1 MNKMLVLLGSL
12 FLAGYSQATAAT
24 VAAEKQKNTSKKI
37 YHKGWIDFNKNGK
50 MDIYENPSEPL
61 EKRVEDLLSQMTLEE
76 KIAEL
81 NLRPYYESQDSLLR
95 ESIRSGQIGALLKAN
110 GVALNRSLQ
119 KEAVELHRLGIPLMF
134 HEDVIHGYRTILPI
148 PLGESCCW
156 DREMVRQGAALAAKE
171 ATAAG
176 IQLTYAPMVDI
187 SNDPRWGRIM
197 ETSGEDAV
205 LTSALAVARVKGFQ
219 GEDLKEKHTLMAC
232 VKHFAGYAALRGGR
246 DYQNTDF
253 SFRDLQE
260 QYLPP
265 FQAAIDAGVGSVM
278 CAYTSYDGEP
288 LTMNR
293 FMNHDILREQLG
305 FKGLLMSDWTTFSH
319 AVAEGAAADGKEAA
333 GRGMNSGLDMDMTSS
348 QYSRHLA
355 KLVEENVVSSKDI
368 TEAARRALVAKFQ
381 VGLFDDPYAYFD
393 TRHEQQTLLSEE
405 NRDLACKLTVP
416 TIVLL
421 KNQEEVLP
429 LLHPC
434 KVAVVG
440 PFASDKSNLLGRW
453 SMKGRTEEAVSVE
466 EGLKEVMPE
475 MDFYT
480 AGCKINEVTQEYIAA
495 AVSATAGSDIIIAC
509 LGESAGNSGEAVTT
523 AKIALPNEQ
532 IELLKALKKTGKKVV
547 TVLFNGR
554 PLILDEV
561 LKESDAVLE
570 AWHPGTMGGKA
581 IALLLSGKENP
592 SGKLTQT
599 FPRHSGQIPLAY
611 NERRTFTRINPMDLP
626 KGPQF
631 PFGFGLSYTRF
642 SYSDMKVSREN
653 IRKGDS
659 LEVSVRIKNTGK
671 YSGREVVQL
680 YIRDEVATIVPREKE
695 LRDFTSV
702 TLAPGE
708 EKTVHFTLPPE
719 AFMTY
724 NNRMQKVI
732 EPGTFVIMTGTNSQE
747 VSEKRITIN

>member
-1 MNKMLVLLGSL
+1 MNKVTILLGVS
-12 FLAGYSQATAAT
+12 FLIASHTYASH
-24 VAAEKQKNTSKKI
+24 KQKSTQKNI
-37 YHKGWIDFNKNGK
+37 YHKGWIDLNKNGK
-50 MDIYENPSEPL
+50 MDIYENPSEPID
-61 EKRVEDLLSQMTLEE
+61 KRVEDLLSQMTLEE

-81 NLRPYYESQDSLLR
+81 NLVPYYQKQDSL
-95 ESIRSGQIGALLKAN
+95 IRKNIHLGKIGALLKAN
-110 GVALNRSLQ
+110 GVTLNNSLQ
-119 KEAVELHRLGIPLMF
+119 KEAVETHRLGIPLIF

-148 PLGESCCW
+148 PLGESCSW

-171 ATAAG
+171 STAAG
-176 IQLTYAPMVDI
+176 IQLTYAPMVDV

-197 ETSGEDAV
+197 ETSGEDPV
-205 LTSALAVARVKGFQ
+205 LTSALAEARVRGFQ
-219 GEDLKEKHTLMAC
+219 GEDLRDKNTMMAC

-253 SFRDLQE
+253 SLRDLQE

-278 CAYTSYDGEP
+278 CSYTSYNGEP
-288 LTMNR
+288 VTMNR
-293 FMNHDILREQLG
+293 FMNHDILRKQMN
-305 FKGLLMSDWTTFSH
+305 FKGLLMSDWTTFNH
-319 AVAEGAAADGKEAA
+319 AVAEGAAANGKEAA
-333 GRGMNSGLDMDMTSS
+333 GRGMNSGLDMDMSSS

-355 KLVEENVVSSKDI
+355 KLVEEGVVSNNDI
-368 TEAARRALVAKFQ
+368 AEAARRALTVKFQ

-393 TRHEQQTLLSEE
+393 ANREKQILLSEE
-405 NRDLACKLTVP
+405 NRELACKLTTS

-421 KNQEEVLP
+421 KNQKEVLP
-429 LLHPC
+429 LIQPC

-440 PFASDKSNLLGRW
+440 PFASDKTNLLGRW
-453 SMKGRTEEAVSVE
+453 SMKGRTEEAVSVA
-466 EGLKEVMPE
+466 EGLKEIMPNTT
-475 MDFYT
+475 FNI
-480 AGCKINEVTQEYIAA
+480 ASCKLNEISKEYIAS
-495 AVSATAGSDIIIAC
+495 AVSAAMGSDIIIVC

-523 AKIALPNEQ
+523 AKMSLPEEQIAL
-532 IELLKALKKTGKKVV
+532 LRALKETGKKVV
-547 TVLFNGR
+547 TILFNGR
-554 PLILDEV
+554 PLVLEEV

-611 NERRTFTRINPMDLP
+611 NERRTFTKIDPMDIP

-631 PFGFGLSYTRF
+631 PFGFGLSYTQF
-642 SYSDMKVSREN
+642 SYSDLKINQEKIGM
-653 IRKGDS
+653 GDS
-659 LEVSVRIKNTGK
+659 LKVSINIKNTGK

-708 EKTVHFTLPPE
+708 GKEVCFTLPPE
-719 AFMTY
+719 AFMSY
-724 NNRMQKVI
+724 NNKLQRVI
-732 EPGTFVIMTGTNSQE
+732 EPGTFTIMAGSNSQHLSTKE
-747 VSEKRITIN
+747 ITIN